1 METPKTAEFA
11 HIGKSVIIKGEL
23 SGSED
28 LYVDGQ
34 VEGSVELSGNRLII
48 GPHGQVRANVN
59 AKGVIVQGKLDGNI
73 RAGERAELTKS
84 AVVTGD
90 IATQRVAIEE
100 GAYFKGKVDIQRESA
115 KTDVVKAA
123 SAAGASAGASSASAG
138 AGSAVAVKTG
148 VGEVK

>member
-1 METPKTAEFA
+1 METPKSGEFA

-34 VEGSVELSGNRLII
+34 VEGNIELSGNRLII

-59 AKGVIVQGKLDGNI
+59 AKGVIVQGKLEGNI
-73 RAGERAELTKS
+73 RASERAELAKS
-84 AVVTGD
+84 AMVTGD

-100 GAYFKGKVDIQRESA
+100 GAYFKGKVDIQREGA
-115 KTDVVKAA
+115 KTDGVKTASTASSSAAA
-123 SAAGASAGASSASAG
+123 SAVSAG
-138 AGSAVAVKTG
+138 AGSAVAVKN
-148 VGEVK
+148 EVK

>member
-34 VEGSVELSGNRLII
+34 VEGNIELSGNRLII

-73 RAGERAELTKS
+73 RASERAELAKS

-100 GAYFKGKVDIQRESA
+100 GAYFKGKLDIQREGV
-115 KTDVVKAA
+115 KTDVAKPAT
-123 SAAGASAGASSASAG
+123 AGASAAASSASAG
-138 AGSAVAVKTG
+138 AGSAVAAKS
-148 VGEVK
+148 ESK

>member
-34 VEGSVELSGNRLII
+34 VEGNIELSGNRLII

-59 AKGVIVQGKLDGNI
+59 AKGVIVQGKLEGNI
-73 RAGERAELTKS
+73 RASERAELAKS

-100 GAYFKGKVDIQRESA
+100 GAYFKGKVDIQREGA
-115 KTDVVKAA
+115 KTDGVKTASTASSSAAA
-123 SAAGASAGASSASAG
+123 SAVSAG
-138 AGSAVAVKTG
+138 AGSAVAVKN
-148 VGEVK
+148 EVK